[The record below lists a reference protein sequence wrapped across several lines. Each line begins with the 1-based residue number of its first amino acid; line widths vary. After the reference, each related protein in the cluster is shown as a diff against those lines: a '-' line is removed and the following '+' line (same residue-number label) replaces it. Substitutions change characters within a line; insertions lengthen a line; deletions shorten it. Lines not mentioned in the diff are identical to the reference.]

1 MDGTKI
7 NLKYISNVIKYYVIM
22 ARWLYELG
30 DYARTKYLQMNLEG
44 KSNMRPYDEYERL
57 FNKYYNGDLNN
68 LKNAIFIKSESS
80 QSLLKELLDLS
91 RSIGVE
97 QYIDKINPHTG
108 RREIVLGQDDEMIIQ
123 NFCTIYTKTAMGSKL
138 RRKNTRDIIKNILIE
153 FIKVEE
159 ENVVSIDQSYV
170 ENFFTDDMI
179 KVISKEIYQGLYG
192 GENSSVKSIIA
203 ADRVL
208 PYLLRV
214 KTIYSL
220 ENNFQSF
227 VKSLRVS

>member
-7 NLKYISNVIKYYVIM
+7 NLKYISDVIKYYVIM

-30 DYARTKYLQMNLEG
+30 DYARTKYLQMNLER

-159 ENVVSIDQSYV
+159 ENVTSIDQTYM

-179 KVISKEIYQGLYG
+179 KVISKEIYQGLNG
-192 GENSSVKSIIA
+192 GEHSSVKSIIA

-208 PYLLRV
+208 PYLLKV